1 MVAISQIIPLLPV
14 GYEEKCYNLG
24 IIQRQRMIKS
34 PADLML
40 LCLFHLIN
48 GCTLMEMSEVGRLLK
63 IGEFSDVAF
72 MKKFE
77 KCTEWFNWI
86 SEHLIKAAVS
96 DFQKPSFL
104 ENYRVVAVD
113 ASDVVEKGRS
123 GQLYRLHYSIDIF
136 NMNSIYHKITKQ
148 DVGETLLNFEFR
160 KGDLIIGD
168 RIYGTINGINHC
180 KKSEADYILRLRTN
194 CFKIYDENEKE
205 INILSKISDLD
216 YEESTDFSG
225 FVKGSDKLLISV
237 RICAKKKSKE
247 ACENALKK
255 LKRRAT
261 KKQHVL
267 SDKTVL
273 FNEYIVLITS
283 LPKGIAAEDVLET
296 YRYRWQVECYFKR
309 LKSIMDFGDLP
320 KKREGSSLS
329 WLNGKIMVALM
340 IEMFMSKGFFSPD
353 NVSDFASQ
361 HLERNK
367 DN

>member
-1 MVAISQIIPLLPV
+1 MIAISQIIPLLTP
-14 GYEEKCYNLG
+14 GYEEKCCDLG
-24 IIQRQRMIKS
+24 IIQRKRMIKN

-48 GCTLMEMSEVGRLLK
+48 GTTLIEISEVARLLK

-104 ENYRVVAVD
+104 ENYRVAAVD
-113 ASDVVEKGRS
+113 VSDVVEKGRS

-136 NMNSIYHKITKQ
+136 NMNSIQHKITKR
-148 DVGETLLNFEFR
+148 DVGETLLNFELH

-168 RIYGTINGINHC
+168 RIYGTINGIKHC
-180 KKSEADYILRLRTN
+180 IKCESDYILRLRTN
-194 CFKIYDENEKE
+194 CFKLYDENKKE
-205 INILSKISDLD
+205 VDILSNLSNLD
-216 YEESTDFSG
+216 YEESTDFSV
-225 FVKGSDKLLISV
+225 FIKDYNKVFIPV
-237 RICAKKKSKE
+237 RICVKKKSKE

-255 LKRRAT
+255 LKRRAS
-261 KKQHVL
+261 KQQHAL
-267 SDKTVL
+267 NNITIK

-283 LPKGIAAEDVLET
+283 LSKAIATEDVLET

-320 KKREGSSLS
+320 KKREGSSLA

-340 IEMFMSKGFFSPD
+340 IEIFISKGFFSPN
-353 NVSDFASQ
+353 NVPYFIPQ
-361 HLERNK
+361 HLEGDKTN
-367 DN
+367 

>member
-1 MVAISQIIPLLPV
+1 MIAISQIIPLLTP
-14 GYEEKCYNLG
+14 GYEEKCYELG
-24 IIQRQRMIKS
+24 IIQRKRMIKN

-48 GCTLMEMSEVGRLLK
+48 GTTLIEISEVARLLK

-86 SEHLIKAAVS
+86 SEHLIKTAVS

-104 ENYRVVAVD
+104 ENYRVAAVD

-136 NMNSIYHKITKQ
+136 NMNSIQYKITKQ
-148 DVGETLLNFEFR
+148 DVGETLLNFEFH
-160 KGDLIIGD
+160 KSDLIIGD
-168 RIYGTINGINHC
+168 RVYGTINGINYC
-180 KKSEADYILRLRTN
+180 LKNEADYILRLRTN
-194 CFKIYDENEKE
+194 CFKIYDENKKE
-205 INILSKISDLD
+205 INVLLNLSGLN
-216 YEESTDFSG
+216 YEKSTDFTG
-225 FVKGSDKLLISV
+225 FIKGNDKTFIPV
-237 RICAKKKSKE
+237 RLCVKKKSKE
-247 ACENALKK
+247 SCEYALKK
-255 LKRRAT
+255 LKRRSS
-261 KKQHVL
+261 KQQHAL
-267 SDKTVL
+267 TDITIQ

-283 LPKGIAAEDVLET
+283 LPKSISTDDILET

-340 IEMFMSKGFFSPD
+340 IEIFMSKGFFSP
-353 NVSDFASQ
+353 NSEPYFKPQ
-361 HLERNK
+361 YLEGDKTN
-367 DN
+367 